1 MVAVVLAGLP
11 IDPVELAASPS
22 SDPSADRSDACGV
35 VCACTRAFAADE
47 PGVRGEFGVE
57 GVDIVGSGR
66 GARRWAGGE
75 REVSDVSDVSDVE
88 IAPAVSR
95 EQETPSAASR
105 MRQGMPKR
113 VLVVLTGAGS
123 GNAARGP
130 ANSHRRTGV
139 GCWGNVGR
147 SHDGRPDA
155 RMQIGD
161 D

>member
-1 MVAVVLAGLP
+1 MAGLP

-22 SDPSADRSDACGV
+22 SDPSADRSDARGV

-75 REVSDVSDVSDVE
+75 REVSDVSDVRGVE
-88 IAPAVSR
+88 IAPEVSGG
-95 EQETPSAASR
+95 QETPSAASR
-105 MRQGMPKR
+105 MRQGMPMLVLVLVLVR
-113 VLVVLTGAGS
+113 VLGS

-130 ANSHRRTGV
+130 ASSHRRIGV